1 MKIKILGAGI
11 GGLSTAIALRKNGF
25 NVEVYERHEC
35 RSDIGAGIIC
45 WPNASFVLDQLG
57 LLSDIAKHSGLPTRM
72 NRRSSEG
79 EELGMLNL
87 LDLNEKMGYSSFS
100 ILRLDLMRVLESHA
114 KKLGV
119 EIKYGNRIEKLVSS
133 KAGYTGIFLDNG
145 NIEHADAIIG
155 ADGRMSS
162 VTREFVKGE
171 NTPVYQGFINWIGV
185 YKSRNPIFHD
195 IQVTDYWG
203 VGKRFGIVP
212 VSSTI
217 AYWAGGVSSSTL
229 DEKDP
234 QNYQSD
240 LLSLF
245 RNWPSPIETLIR
257 ETHLANINKLYVH
270 DHNPMERWHKD
281 NALVIGDAAHA
292 ALPTS
297 GQGACQALEDAW
309 HLANLFKKYE
319 DDLES
324 IYNKFT
330 EHRFS
335 KTTGIT
341 MGARQLASSLFNT
354 DPGYCVQRNKKSI
367 GTDYEAV
374 VSGMATGWSSGLPI
388 GV

>member
-171 NTPVYQGFINWIGV
+171 NTPVYQGFIN
-185 YKSRNPIFHD
+185 
-195 IQVTDYWG
+195 
-203 VGKRFGIVP
+203 
-212 VSSTI
+212 
-217 AYWAGGVSSSTL
+217 
-229 DEKDP
+229 
-234 QNYQSD
+234 
-240 LLSLF
+240 
-245 RNWPSPIETLIR
+245 
-257 ETHLANINKLYVH
+257 
-270 DHNPMERWHKD
+270 
-281 NALVIGDAAHA
+281 
-292 ALPTS
+292 
-297 GQGACQALEDAW
+297 
-309 HLANLFKKYE
+309 
-319 DDLES
+319 
-324 IYNKFT
+324 
-330 EHRFS
+330 
-335 KTTGIT
+335 
-341 MGARQLASSLFNT
+341 
-354 DPGYCVQRNKKSI
+354 
-367 GTDYEAV
+367 
-374 VSGMATGWSSGLPI
+374 
-388 GV
+388 